1 MIQRWLADADLNGAI
16 VSGVVLRTKVLDFKR
31 AEEVPLE
38 GLTDDVV
45 LAIAAED
52 RRVLVSHDVTTM
64 QDHFREYIRRNDSPG
79 IVLVPQELNIGK
91 AIESILLISEACSLP
106 AANVANIAGGWSA
119 QWNGTIYR

>member
-16 VSGVVLRTKVLDFKR
+16 VSGVVHRSKVLDFKR

-38 GLTDDVV
+38 GLADDVV

-52 RRVLVSHDVTTM
+52 GRVLVSHDVTTM
-64 QDHFREYIRRNDSPG
+64 PDHFREYIRHNDSPG

-91 AIESILLISEACSLP
+91 AIESILLISEACVEHDLGNRVCLVPSL
-106 AANVANIAGGWSA
+106 V
-119 QWNGTIYR
+119 IYGF

>member
-16 VSGVVLRTKVLDFKR
+16 VSGVVRRTKVLNFKR

-38 GLTDDVV
+38 SLSDEAV

-52 RRVLVSHDVTTM
+52 GIVLVSHDVTTM
-64 QDHFREYIRRNDSPG
+64 PDHFREYIRHNDSLG

-91 AIESILLISEACSLP
+91 AIESILLI
-106 AANVANIAGGWSA
+106 
-119 QWNGTIYR
+119 